1 MADRRVYVHVKVKLI
16 MDVEE
21 GVSIDH
27 IISDMDYNFDFNG
40 EEATINDTEIIDFA
54 VINSKYIDS
63 K

>member
-1 MADRRVYVHVKVKLI
+1 MADRRVYVEVKVKLI

-27 IISDMDYNFDFNG
+27 IISDMDYDFSFEG
-40 EEATINDTEIIDFA
+40 EEATINETEIVDYNIM
-54 VINSKYIDS
+54 DS

>member
-1 MADRRVYVHVKVKLI
+1 MADRRVYVEVKVKLI

-27 IISDMDYNFDFNG
+27 IISDMDYDFSFEG
-40 EEATINDTEIIDFA
+40 EEATINDTEIIDF
-54 VINSKYIDS
+54 VVTDS